1 MDKTP
6 VMRHKQLKKNLNAS
20 NKVSDTKLFEV
31 LKHFGVYE
39 LNRLRKF
46 VESPYFNRNEILSS
60 LLSEIDQIIRKG
72 TSDHISKEQL
82 WAIVIRKQP
91 YNDIRFRKHCSDL
104 LKLTERFL
112 MQEMFENNTL
122 QKADNLLVAIYNR
135 KLEPLYNSSLASAT
149 RLSEQYHF
157 RPASYYYYEY
167 AFERNFYNLAG
178 LEIERTKAANIEQ
191 MADSLDKFYVAE
203 KLRCYC
209 IMVDRQRVASHDYRV
224 LFIDEII
231 AHIEAGNL
239 RDVVP
244 INLYYQIYLTQE
256 ERDEPAHFEELKKLL
271 EMHLPRLP
279 QMEAFEI
286 LDSALNYCVNQVNS
300 GKNNY
305 LREYMELSLMGIQN
319 EVLLVNGALSPWT
332 FRNIVFAGLRLKD
345 YSWVESF
352 IDGYHHQIDEQYR
365 ENAVSFNL
373 ANLYFYQRK
382 FDDLLKLLQSV
393 EYEDPS
399 YSRNS
404 KIMLLLTYYELEE
417 IESLTSLLSSFE
429 LYLRRNRA
437 MPENRKTP
445 YLNLIK
451 SLRSLTR
458 IPNTES
464 AALLKLRKRIEST
477 ESIVNK
483 EWLLEKIDE
492 LLD

>member
-1 MDKTP
+1 
-6 VMRHKQLKKNLNAS
+6 
-20 NKVSDTKLFEV
+20 
-31 LKHFGVYE
+31 
-39 LNRLRKF
+39 
-46 VESPYFNRNEILSS
+46 
-60 LLSEIDQIIRKG
+60 
-72 TSDHISKEQL
+72 
-82 WAIVIRKQP
+82 
-91 YNDIRFRKHCSDL
+91 
-104 LKLTERFL
+104 
-112 MQEMFENNTL
+112 
-122 QKADNLLVAIYNR
+122 
-135 KLEPLYNSSLASAT
+135 
-149 RLSEQYHF
+149 
-157 RPASYYYYEY
+157 
-167 AFERNFYNLAG
+167 
-178 LEIERTKAANIEQ
+178 
-191 MADSLDKFYVAE
+191 
-203 KLRCYC
+203 
-209 IMVDRQRVASHDYRV
+209 
-224 LFIDEII
+224 
-231 AHIEAGNL
+231 
-239 RDVVP
+239 
-244 INLYYQIYLTQE
+244 
-256 ERDEPAHFEELKKLL
+256 
-271 EMHLPRLP
+271 
-279 QMEAFEI
+279 
-286 LDSALNYCVNQVNS
+286 
-300 GKNNY
+300 
-305 LREYMELSLMGIQN
+305 
-319 EVLLVNGALSPWT
+319 
-332 FRNIVFAGLRLKD
+332 
-345 YSWVESF
+345 VESF